1 MDSKP
6 EYDEWYA
13 PIDPFAVMLIG
24 AATVIFTG
32 VVVKFARYARSH
44 PHDLFMSARAVLA
57 LAGFYLL
64 GLVIYHG
71 HQRLV

>member
-24 AATVIFTG
+24 AVTVIFTG
-32 VVVKFARYARSH
+32 VVVKFARHVRSH
-44 PHDLFMSARAVLA
+44 PYDAVMFIGAVLP
-57 LAGFYLL
+57 LVCFYLL
-64 GLVIYHG
+64 GLVVYHG
-71 HQRLV
+71 YQRFV